1 MNDLDIIITTTFNRL
16 FPDNYIANTIHEFLG
31 CTRCRSSEWSGLCQ
45 VPHAVHL
52 RQDRGGLFSRETLE
66 NNFFCGACSS
76 DFSLVTHRDS
86 GMTEVRGAKWCFE
99 GKHTHAELPPTDQ
112 RRVFAKAVALEFG
125 PSLQQQIDELPLD
138 LETLTISSLGYYDS
152 SLNFVLDR
160 PLPTLQRLQ
169 LVDIHFT
176 KINLI
181 PALTPNIR
189 TLRMQNVPEDCELTV
204 KLPELRQVEVH
215 YWSGNESSIREM
227 LATATK
233 LESFN
238 SYKLRSNQHL
248 DFASPELTSIDLH
261 RSDTLSSVS
270 IWAPKLI
277 HLGLQACYNLQNI
290 EFLDSHPL
298 SSKLPTSFACRAPL
312 VVNTANA
319 LLSFR
324 AKRAL
329 HDHPR
334 AVPAAQRHPG
344 LATESTFAQMHDMA
358 DGDDYDWYHNS
369 EWPGDIEDF
378 YGEEDDLGSVGE
390 DFVGDDD
397 DEMEEFD
404 DGVDFE

>member
-1 MNDLDIIITTTFNRL
+1 MKDKIFSTNGILQEAADGSIIAI
-16 FPDNYIANTIHEFLG
+16 YSNTIIYYYFVMFIILG
-31 CTRCRSSEWSGLCQ
+31 NYYWGA
-45 VPHAVHL
+45 P
-52 RQDRGGLFSRETLE
+52 
-66 NNFFCGACSS
+66 NNIFQYIF
-76 DFSLVTHRDS
+76 
-86 GMTEVRGAKWCFE
+86 
-99 GKHTHAELPPTDQ
+99 
-112 RRVFAKAVALEFG
+112 
-125 PSLQQQIDELPLD
+125 
-138 LETLTISSLGYYDS
+138 
-152 SLNFVLDR
+152 
-160 PLPTLQRLQ
+160 
-169 LVDIHFT
+169 
-176 KINLI
+176 
-181 PALTPNIR
+181 
-189 TLRMQNVPEDCELTV
+189 
-204 KLPELRQVEVH
+204 QVEVH